1 MKKMLIAVGAMLAIS
16 TPAFAQSYDPSVG
29 SGNITGAY
37 SAPSGAHGAYLGAEG
52 AYARVIPG
60 RVRHRGA
67 AAFAPQA
74 PSVVYDATG
83 HAVGT
88 DPDPN
93 IRLQLQR
100 EGDSIEGF

>member
-1 MKKMLIAVGAMLAIS
+1 MESEMKKMLIIAAILAIAS
-16 TPAFAQSYDPSVG
+16 PAFAQSYDPEVG
-29 SGNITGAY
+29 SGNLAGAS
-37 SAPSGAHGAYLGAEG
+37 SAQPSTYLGGEG
-52 AYARVIPG
+52 AYARVVPG
-60 RVRHRGA
+60 GTRHRA
-67 AAFAPQA
+67 AAVVRSVPN
-74 PSVVYDATG
+74 VVYDQSG

>member
-1 MKKMLIAVGAMLAIS
+1 MNKMLIAVAAIFAIS

-37 SAPSGAHGAYLGAEG
+37 AAPSGAYGADFGAEG

-60 RVRHRGA
+60 PVRHRGA

-74 PSVVYDATG
+74 PSVVYDANG
-83 HAVGT
+83 HVLGA
-88 DPDPN
+88 DPDSN

>member
-1 MKKMLIAVGAMLAIS
+1 MKKTLIVVGAMLAIS

-29 SGNITGAY
+29 SGNIAGAY
-37 SAPSGAHGAYLGAEG
+37 SAPTGAYGADFGAEG

-60 RVRHRGA
+60 PARHRG

-74 PSVVYDATG
+74 PSVVYDAAG

>member
-1 MKKMLIAVGAMLAIS
+1 MYFGAILAIS

-29 SGNITGAY
+29 SGNIAGAY
-37 SAPSGAHGAYLGAEG
+37 SAPSGAYLGTHRAYLGVEG

-60 RVRHRGA
+60 GAGHHRA

-74 PSVVYDATG
+74 PKAVYDATG